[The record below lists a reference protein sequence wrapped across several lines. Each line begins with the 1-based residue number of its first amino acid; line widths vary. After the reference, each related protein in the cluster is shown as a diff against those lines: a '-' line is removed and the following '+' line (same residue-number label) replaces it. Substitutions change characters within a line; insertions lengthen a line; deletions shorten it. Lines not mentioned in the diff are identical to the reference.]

1 MSGFVCKTCGAFHE
15 DMPRLL
21 TVAAPAAWEAMPET
35 ERTRRALLTADQ
47 CVIDDAWF
55 FILGRLELPVLDGG
69 EPFTWMT
76 WVSVS
81 EGNFLRAS
89 QLWQTAG
96 REAEPPYFAWVQSS
110 LPYPEPTLN
119 LKADLLTQPVG
130 QRPKVILQAT
140 DHPLYREQKF
150 GITPER
156 VQEIVEAILHRP
168 SG

>member
-1 MSGFVCKTCGAFHE
+1 MSGFVCKTCGALHE

-21 TVAAPAAWEAMPET
+21 TVAAPAAWEAIPEA

-47 CVIDDAWF
+47 CVIDDAFF
-55 FILGRLELPVLDGG
+55 FILGRLELPVRDGG

-89 QLWQTAG
+89 QLWQAAG

-110 LPYPEPTLN
+110 LPYPVPTLN

-130 QRPKVILQAT
+130 QRPKVMLQAT
-140 DHPLYREQKF
+140 DHPLYGEQKS
-150 GITPER
+150 GISVER
-156 VQEIVEAILHRP
+156 VQEIVEAILHR
-168 SG
+168 S

>member
-21 TVAAPAAWEAMPET
+21 TVAAPAAWEALPEA

-47 CVIDDAWF
+47 CVIDDAFF

-81 EGNFLRAS
+81 EGHFLRAS
-89 QLWQTAG
+89 QLWQAAG

-110 LPYPEPTLN
+110 LPYPAPTLN

-130 QRPKVILQAT
+130 QRPKVMLQAT
-140 DHPLYREQKF
+140 DHPLYREQKS
-150 GITPER
+150 GISVER

-168 SG
+168 

>member
-21 TVAAPAAWEAMPET
+21 TVAAPAAWEALPEA
-35 ERTRRALLTADQ
+35 ERTRQALLTADQ
-47 CVIDDAWF
+47 CVIDDTFF

-81 EGNFLRAS
+81 EGHFLRAS
-89 QLWQTAG
+89 QLWQAAG

-110 LPYPEPTLN
+110 LPYPVPTLN

-130 QRPKVILQAT
+130 QRPKVMLQAT
-140 DHPLYREQKF
+140 DHPLYREQKS
-150 GITPER
+150 GISVAR

-168 SG
+168 